1 MLLRHCRAAAA
12 AVVACAAVLSAA
24 PARAAAPPD
33 DRFIAG
39 YAAAVLER
47 EFGLGGAAVSVQGGV
62 ITVVAPELDADMR
75 ARLAAA
81 LADVPGAI
89 RVEISDAAA
98 PAAAAPTAA
107 AEAAAG
113 PEILPRVKLF
123 EPLRA
128 DPRWPHFSAAY
139 RIALDDPDVEQIG
152 AASFGETFT
161 LLRGKAPS
169 GRWELGIQGGVFA
182 IFDMESE
189 SKDLINA
196 DYFIAIPAAYEHGA
210 FSAMARVLHQSSH
223 LGDEFLLR
231 DSTAQANRVN
241 LSYEAID
248 LLLSYDIGKAWRAYG
263 GGGYLFHRE
272 PASLDPWATQAG
284 IEFESEYEI
293 ARGLTPVA
301 AFDLQMR
308 EESDWSPDYSARAG
322 LQLRNPRF
330 LAERLEFTAEYYNG
344 RNPNGQ
350 FYTRD
355 LEYFGFGVHAYFN

>member
-1 MLLRHCRAAAA
+1 MLLRHCRIVGAAALIA
-12 AVVACAAVLSAA
+12 GAAVLSAA

-39 YAAAVLER
+39 YAAAVLAR
-47 EFGLGGAAVSVQGGV
+47 EFKIEGATVSVAGGV
-62 ITVVAPELDADMR
+62 VTVTVPELDADLR
-75 ARLAAA
+75 ARLATA

-89 RVEISDAAA
+89 RVEFGDAAA
-98 PAAAAPTAA
+98 PAAAAPMAA
-107 AEAAAG
+107 AA
-113 PEILPRVKLF
+113 PEILPRVRLF
-123 EPLRA
+123 APLRA

-139 RIALDDPDVEQIG
+139 RIAPDDPDVEQIG
-152 AASFGETFT
+152 AASFGESFA
-161 LLRGKAPS
+161 LLGGEAPS
-169 GRWELGIQGGVFA
+169 GHWQLGLQGGVFA

-196 DYFIAIPAAYEHGA
+196 DYFVAIPVA
-210 FSAMARVLHQSSH
+210 FRRDDVSAVARVLHQSSH

-231 DSTAQANRVN
+231 GTTSQSNRVN
-241 LSYEAID
+241 LSYEAAD
-248 LLLSYDIGKAWRAYG
+248 LLLSYDIGEAWRVYG

-272 PASLDPWATQAG
+272 PAGLDPWVTQVG
-284 IEFESEYEI
+284 IEFEGEHEL
-293 ARGLTPVA
+293 ARGIRPIA

-308 EESDWSPDYSARAG
+308 EEGDWSPDYSARAG

-350 FYTRD
+350 FYIRD
-355 LEYFGFGVHAYFN
+355 LEYIGIGVHAYFN